1 MALTRE
7 ALESE
12 LNDLRADMRREALL
26 ALVEMS
32 ARGEINLPPPRPVVN
47 LHCHTS
53 FSYNGYGW
61 SPSYIAWKA
70 RVEGLLVVGVVDFD
84 VLDAVEEFLWAAS
97 VVGIRA
103 CAGIETRVFV
113 SQYAGKEIN
122 SPGEPG
128 VAYHMGTGY
137 VPGVSGDTTLL
148 ARLKSIAQHR
158 NRTMLGRINAVLD
171 PVLIDYERDVTSL
184 TPNGNATERHLCIAY
199 DLKARQLYPD
209 DESRVQFWASKLNA
223 DPQKVSGVL
232 NKPPELQGLIRSR
245 LMKSG
250 GAGYVQPLGPEFP
263 TLEQFNAFVL
273 EAGALPTMA
282 WLDGT
287 LEAERD
293 IEKLLDSMMEGG
305 VAVVNIIPDRN
316 WNIPDPKL
324 RKVKVE
330 KLHEFV
336 AYARKNDLPVVI
348 GTEINAYG
356 QRFVDD
362 FEAPELQPLTETFL
376 DGAYVLYGHTVLQAH
391 ARMGYLSRWARKN
404 FMSRKERNA
413 FYRRVGECV
422 APGEAAVVD
431 SLKLEMGP
439 KDVIRICCKS

>member
-1 MALTRE
+1 MAVTRE
-7 ALESE
+7 ALESQ
-12 LNDLRADMRREALL
+12 LNDLRADVRREALL
-26 ALVEMS
+26 ALVEMGL
-32 ARGEINLPPPRPVVN
+32 RGEIKLPAPRPVVN
-47 LHCHTS
+47 LHSHTF

-70 RVEGLLVVGVVDFD
+70 RVEGLLAVGAVDFD
-84 VLDAVEEFLWAAS
+84 VLDGVEEFLWAAS

-103 CAGIETRVFV
+103 CAGIETRVYV
-113 SQYAGKEIN
+113 PQYAGKEIN

-128 VAYHMGTGY
+128 IAYHMGTGY
-137 VPGVSGDTTLL
+137 VPGVSGDATLL

-158 NRTMLGRINAVLD
+158 NRVMLGRINAVLD
-171 PVLIDYERDVTSL
+171 PALIDYERDVTSL

-199 DLKARQLYPD
+199 DVKARRLYPD
-209 DESRVQFWASKLNA
+209 EASRVQFWASRLNT

-250 GAGYVQPLGPEFP
+250 GAGYVQSSGPEFP

-305 VAVVNIIPDRN
+305 VAAVNIIPDRN

-324 RKVKVE
+324 RKIKVE

-336 AYARKNDLPVVI
+336 GFARKYDLPVVV

-362 FEAPELQPLTETFL
+362 FDAPELQPLTETFL
-376 DGAYVLYGHTVLQAH
+376 DGAYTVYGHTVLQTH

-404 FMSRKERNA
+404 FMSRKERNG

-422 APGEAAVVD
+422 APGEAGALD
-431 SLKLEMGP
+431 SLKPEMGP
-439 KDVIRICCKS
+439 QDVLRICCKS

>member
-7 ALESE
+7 ALEAQ
-12 LNDLRADMRREALL
+12 LNDLRADVRQEALL
-26 ALVEMS
+26 ALVEMA
-32 ARGEINLPPPRPVVN
+32 ARGEINLPQPRPAVN

-70 RVEGLLVVGVVDFD
+70 RVEGLLAVGVVDFD
-84 VLDAVEEFLWAAS
+84 VLDAVEEFLSAAS
-97 VVGIRA
+97 AVGIRA

-113 SQYAGKEIN
+113 PQYAGKEIN

-128 VAYHMGTGY
+128 IAYHMGTGY

-148 ARLKSIAQHR
+148 ARLKSIAQRR
-158 NRTMLGRINAVLD
+158 NRMMLGRINSVLD

-184 TPNGNATERHLCIAY
+184 TPNGNVTERHLCIAY
-199 DLKARQLYPD
+199 DLKARRLYPD
-209 DESRVQFWASKLNA
+209 DESRVQFWATKLKI
-223 DPQKVSGVL
+223 DPQKVSAVL

-245 LMKSG
+245 LMKAG
-250 GAGYVQPLGPEFP
+250 GAGYVQPEGPEFP
-263 TLEQFNAFVL
+263 SLEQFNAFVL
-273 EAGALPTMA
+273 EAGAIPTLA

-287 LEAERD
+287 SETERD
-293 IEKLLDSMMEGG
+293 IEKLLDNMMEGG
-305 VAVVNIIPDRN
+305 VAAVNIIPDRN
-316 WNIPDPKL
+316 WNISDPNL
-324 RKVKVE
+324 RATKVQ

-336 AYARKNDLPVVI
+336 ASARKYDLPIVV

-362 FEAPELQPLTETFL
+362 FDAPELQPLTQTFL
-376 DGAYVLYGHTVLQAH
+376 DGAYTLYGHTLLQAH

-404 FMSRKERNA
+404 FFSRKDRNA

-422 APGEAAVVD
+422 APGEAAALD
-431 SLKLEMGP
+431 SVKPEMTP
-439 KDVIRICCKS
+439 QDVLRIGCKS